1 MTGSA
6 ANRRLPVEAGGVT
19 SERVRLKLVDGQA
32 RAVTYLRL
40 SLTDRCNYRCL
51 YCMPEHGVAVTPKS
65 EQLTAAEIVRL
76 VASLQP
82 LGLERVRL
90 TGGEPTIRPDLL
102 AIVSGLAALGLRELT
117 MTTNGELLEGLAP
130 SLHAAGLS
138 RLNVSL
144 DSLDE
149 ARFRRI
155 TRRGNL
161 TRVLA
166 GLAAARAAGFSR
178 TKLNSVVLGGQN
190 DDELPAIC
198 AFSWAQGIVPTF
210 IEEMPMADGALDF
223 ARGGFVSAATMR
235 ARVIAAFGPLL
246 PDEDQPIG
254 AGPARY
260 LRTSTGERVG
270 FISAVTEPFCA
281 TCNRIRITSTG
292 RLHAC
297 LSSDD
302 QVNLLDDLRSGR
314 RDATEVLVERV
325 RTALSNKVV
334 SHHFT
339 TCGAGAP
346 KKHMVTI
353 GG

>member
-1 MTGSA
+1 MTA
-6 ANRRLPVEAGGVT
+6 AAKRRLLLVEEGVT
-19 SERVRLKLVDGQA
+19 RERMRLVDGHA

-65 EQLTAAEIVRL
+65 EQLNADEIVRL
-76 VASLQP
+76 VATLQT
-82 LGLERVRL
+82 LGLRRVRL
-90 TGGEPTIRPDLL
+90 TGGEPTIRPDLI
-102 AIVSGLAALGLRELT
+102 AIVRGLAALGLDELT

-130 SLHAAGLS
+130 SLFAAGLS

-149 ARFRRI
+149 ARFRQI

-161 TRVLA
+161 ARVIA
-166 GLAAARAAGFSR
+166 GIDAARAAGFAR

-198 AFSWAQGIVPTF
+198 AFAWARGIVPTF
-210 IEEMPMADGALDF
+210 IEEMPMSDGALH

-235 ARVIAAFGPLL
+235 ARVIGAFGPLL

-302 QVNLLDDLRSGR
+302 QVNLLDDLRSGGSHAMER
-314 RDATEVLVERV
+314 LVERV